1 MAPLDWIIGDL
12 GNGHLFS
19 EVWPCSISHIHL
31 SKQGD
36 AYHPLGDQESC

>member
-1 MAPLDWIIGDL
+1 MAPLDRIIGGL
-12 GNGHLFS
+12 GNGHFFLM
-19 EVWPCSISHIHL
+19 PCSIGHIHL